1 MYLSP
6 VAFGAVVKGSTV
18 AEGGKRRRLNS
29 PTPPPPSNI
38 FSLPTTPLRSP
49 IPKERN
55 LNRTPAPSTPPNL
68 RLPDLPNPPQFYA
81 MESDLSPD
89 DAAKCTTGVLHLS
102 SKRSMQHYHY
112 WVMDRS
118 IFPKVAERFRFHRVT
133 NSGGF
138 DFISFTPY
146 ASEDTYNQLHA
157 HDAPLQPQC
166 FYAKQKTLRQEE
178 PPAVNVKSNGNSV
191 RSGIMIS
198 VFCIPL
204 LAPSLTLSLS
214 LPLSP
219 SHSLTLSLSPT
230 GKEERQTKEGF
241 ILATH
246 RSCLQRSNPCTSDP
260 FHRCPTNATTTTSCL
275 SRTKC
280 RVSLIGIGFEC

>member
-6 VAFGAVVKGSTV
+6 VAFGAVVQRSTV

-112 WVMDRS
+112 WVMDKS
-118 IFPKVAERFRFHRVT
+118 ILPEINEHFRIRKFP

-138 DFISFTPY
+138 DFISFIPY
-146 ASEDTYNQLHA
+146 QSEDHYNQH
-157 HDAPLQPQC
+157 HSHYAPLQRER
-166 FYAKQKTLRQEE
+166 F
-178 PPAVNVKSNGNSV
+178 NIGDSV
-191 RSGIMIS
+191 SGIMVS
-198 VFCIPL
+198 VL
-204 LAPSLTLSLS
+204 SLTLSLS
-214 LPLSP
+214 LT
-219 SHSLTLSLSPT
+219 HTHTHTLSLSLSLIPSISSGSDSSASPT
-230 GKEERQTKEGF
+230 TPGCHQHQFYCGEGRREEAAVF
-241 ILATH
+241 
-246 RSCLQRSNPCTSDP
+246 SRSND
-260 FHRCPTNATTTTSCL
+260 AT
-275 SRTKC
+275 R
-280 RVSLIGIGFEC
+280 SLAPYSILI